1 MFTFSVSQPAIFSL
15 DEEYSPDEAQALLV
29 PLQPDEAQALLV
41 PLAPYE
47 AQALLA
53 LLVPDEAQALPVPLV
68 PYEAQALLAL
78 LVPYEA
84 QALLVPLVLGERRC
98 SQVLQSFCSLLT
110 ERLREFQPYKVLPP
124 AWLPLPHD
132 R

>member
-1 MFTFSVSQPAIFSL
+1 LFTFSVSQPAIFSL

-41 PLAPYE
+41 PLAPDE

-53 LLVPDEAQALPVPLV
+53 LLVPDEAQALPVP
-68 PYEAQALLAL
+68 